1 MNGAPYASATPLAKL
16 ISVRRT
22 YKPPEMFV
30 RMGLISKQ
38 RVCAIIWTVALTAM
52 MAILPA
58 FGTQDQPPRLSADLV
73 TVDASVTDREGN
85 FIRNL
90 KAEDFTLYEDG
101 TAQKLDF
108 FEATQEAAL
117 TRPLAVIFAI
127 DNSGSI
133 KPEEVI
139 KQREAAEGFMRLV
152 RPESLFAVIAFQYK
166 PRVVQDFT
174 SDPRKISQ
182 AFQRVGEPGG
192 NSGIFA
198 TIDHGI
204 SMLQRAPRVRD
215 GRRLRRV
222 VLIVSDGFDNVGRP
236 DEQGPLIERAMAAGV
251 TVYSITLPSFGPSL
265 GSRRMMT
272 LLDVSHI
279 VPMTGGVDFS
289 ADTSDFSPVFKAI
302 AEEIRS
308 SYTLAYY
315 PSDNTRRD
323 GRIHQIRV
331 EVKRPGAVVRTSRTT
346 YQSTR

>member
-1 MNGAPYASATPLAKL
+1 MPT
-16 ISVRRT
+16 
-22 YKPPEMFV
+22 
-30 RMGLISKQ
+30 ISKQ
-38 RVCAIIWTVALTAM
+38 NLCAVICTLSVSAM
-52 MAILPA
+52 MAMAPA
-58 FGTQDQPPRLSADLV
+58 FGWQDQTLKLSAELV
-73 TVDASVTDREGN
+73 TVDAAVTDREGN

-90 KAEDFTLYEDG
+90 KAEDFTIYEDG
-101 TAQKLDF
+101 VPQRLDF
-108 FEATQEAAL
+108 FEANQEAAL
-117 TRPLAVIFAI
+117 TRPIAVVFAI

-133 KPEEVI
+133 KPEEVM

-152 RPESLFAVIAFQYK
+152 RPESLFAVVAFQYK

-174 SDPRKISQ
+174 SDPKKISQ
-182 AFQRVGEPGG
+182 AFQRVGAPGG

-236 DEQGPLIERAMAAGV
+236 DEQGPLIDRATEAGV
-251 TVYSITLPSFGPSL
+251 TVYSITLPSFGPGL
-265 GSRRMMT
+265 GSTRIMT
-272 LLDVSHI
+272 LLDVSRI

-289 ADTSDFSPVFKAI
+289 ADTSDFTPVFKAI

-315 PSDNTRRD
+315 PADKTRHD
-323 GRIHQIRV
+323 GRLHQIRV
-331 EVKRPGAVVRTSRTT
+331 EVKRPGAVVRANRTT
-346 YQSTR
+346 YQAAR

>member
-1 MNGAPYASATPLAKL
+1 MIVRKAS
-16 ISVRRT
+16 
-22 YKPPEMFV
+22 
-30 RMGLISKQ
+30 ISKQ
-38 RVCAIIWTVALTAM
+38 IACAVVWTVALATM
-52 MAILPA
+52 LGVVPA
-58 FGTQDQPPRLSADLV
+58 SPRQDQTVKLSADLV
-73 TVDASVTDREGN
+73 TVDAAVTDRDGN

-90 KAEDFTLYEDG
+90 KAEDFTIFEDG
-101 TAQKLDF
+101 IPQKLEF
-108 FEATQEAAL
+108 FEANQEAAL
-117 TRPLAVIFAI
+117 TRPIAVVFAI

-174 SDPRKISQ
+174 SDPKKISQ

-222 VLIVSDGFDNVGRP
+222 VLIISDGFDNVSRP
-236 DEQGPLIERAMAAGV
+236 DEQGPLIERATEAGV
-251 TVYSITLPSFGPSL
+251 TVYSITLPSFAPGL
-265 GSRRMMT
+265 GSTRMMT
-272 LLDVSHI
+272 LLDVSRI

-289 ADTSDFSPVFKAI
+289 ADTNDFSPVFKAI

-315 PSDNTRRD
+315 PADKTRRD
-323 GRIHQIRV
+323 GRLHQIRV
-331 EVKRPGAVVRTSRTT
+331 ESKRVGAVVRASRTT
-346 YQSTR
+346 YQSPR